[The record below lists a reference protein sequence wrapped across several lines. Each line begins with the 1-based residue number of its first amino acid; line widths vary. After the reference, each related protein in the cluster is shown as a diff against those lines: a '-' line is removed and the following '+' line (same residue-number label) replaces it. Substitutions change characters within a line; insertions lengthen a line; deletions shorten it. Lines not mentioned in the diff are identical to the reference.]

1 MDKTL
6 AAEGVPKGFHGP
18 RTRHIRMGQ
27 TDADAPSRLS
37 GPIERPAMS
46 SAESLNAS
54 PVATARVAL
63 ITGGAGALGY
73 AVAQRFAEDGLHVV
87 VADMDL
93 AQAKRIA
100 AALPGSGH
108 RGIALNV
115 TSEASVTQAF
125 ETIETELGPIA
136 VLATFAGVVG
146 NAPDGRQPALIDTT
160 LDTWN
165 FTLAVNVT
173 GCFLCVREFARWRV
187 RQAVPHARVI
197 TVSSSA
203 GQLGGY
209 QSRSPYVTS
218 KAAVLGLTRVVAREL
233 AAQGITVN
241 AIAPS
246 RKAADA
252 DTDNAAYD
260 AMAMLPLGRVG
271 MPHEI
276 AAAASYL
283 ASIDAAFV
291 TGTTMDVNGGV
302 RMQ

>member
-1 MDKTL
+1 M
-6 AAEGVPKGFHGP
+6 P
-18 RTRHIRMGQ
+18 
-27 TDADAPSRLS
+27 
-37 GPIERPAMS
+37 
-46 SAESLNAS
+46 SAESPNA
-54 PVATARVAL
+54 PLPAARVAL
-63 ITGGAGALGY
+63 ITGGAGALGH
-73 AVAQRFAEDGLHVV
+73 AVAHRLATDGLLVV

-93 AQAKRIA
+93 AQAERIA

-108 RGIALNV
+108 RGIALDV
-115 TSEASVTQAF
+115 TSEQSVEQAF
-125 ETIETELGPIA
+125 RTVETETGPVE

-146 NAPDGRQPALIDTT
+146 NAPDGKQPALVDTT

-173 GCFLCVREFARWRV
+173 GCFLCVREFARWRA
-187 RQAVPHARVI
+187 RQAVPHGRVI

-233 AAQGITVN
+233 AGQGITVN
-241 AIAPS
+241 AIAPGPVETPMTRSS
-246 RKAADA
+246 RKSTDA
-252 DTDNAAYD
+252 GVAYD
-260 AMAMLPLGRVG
+260 AMALMPLGRIG
-271 MPHEI
+271 TPQEI

-283 ASIDAAFV
+283 ASVDAAFV
-291 TGTTMDVNGGV
+291 TGTTLDVNGGV

>member
-1 MDKTL
+1 
-6 AAEGVPKGFHGP
+6 
-18 RTRHIRMGQ
+18 MGQ
-27 TDADAPSRLS
+27 TGADTRSRLS
-37 GPIERPAMS
+37 GPIELPAMS
-46 SAESLNAS
+46 TAPSSNAS
-54 PVATARVAL
+54 PVATPRVAL
-63 ITGGAGALGY
+63 ITGGAGALGH
-73 AVAQRFAEDGLHVV
+73 AVAQRFAQDGLRVV
-87 VADMDL
+87 VADMDV
-93 AQAKRIA
+93 AQAERIA
-100 AALPGSGH
+100 AALPGTGH
-108 RGIALNV
+108 RGIALDV
-115 TSEASVTQAF
+115 TSEASVAQAF
-125 ETIETELGPIA
+125 ETIETGLGPIA

-146 NAPDGRQPALIDTT
+146 NAPDGRQPALVDTT

-173 GCFLCVREFARWRV
+173 GCFLCVREFARWRA
-187 RQAVPHARVI
+187 RRAVPHGRVI

-209 QSRSPYVTS
+209 QSRSPYVSS

-241 AIAPS
+241 AIAPGPVETPMMRSS

-252 DTDNAAYD
+252 HTAGTAYD

-271 MPHEI
+271 LPHEI

-291 TGTTMDVNGGV
+291 TGATLDVNGGV

>member
-1 MDKTL
+1 M
-6 AAEGVPKGFHGP
+6 GRGP
-18 RTRHIRMGQ
+18 RHIRMGQ
-27 TDADAPSRLS
+27 TAAGTPSRLS

-46 SAESLNAS
+46 SAPSSNAS
-54 PVATARVAL
+54 PVAAPRVAL
-63 ITGGAGALGY
+63 ITGGAGALGH
-73 AVAQRFAEDGLHVV
+73 AVAQRFAEDGLRVV
-87 VADMDL
+87 VADMDP
-93 AQAKRIA
+93 AQAERIA
-100 AALPGSGH
+100 AALPGAGH
-108 RGIALNV
+108 RGIALDV
-115 TSEASVTQAF
+115 TNEASVAQAF
-125 ETIETELGPIA
+125 ETVETGLGPIS

-146 NAPDGRQPALIDTT
+146 NAPDGRQPALVDTT

-173 GCFLCVREFARWRV
+173 GCFLCVREFARWRA
-187 RQAVPHARVI
+187 RQPVPHGRVI

-209 QSRSPYVTS
+209 QSRSPYVSS

-241 AIAPS
+241 AIAPGPVETPMMRSS

-252 DTDNAAYD
+252 QTAGTAYD
-260 AMAMLPLGRVG
+260 AMAMLPLGRIG

-276 AAAASYL
+276 AAAASFL
-283 ASIDAAFV
+283 ASVDAAFV
-291 TGTTMDVNGGV
+291 TGSTMDVNGGV